1 MCRFR
6 LAMRFSTLLV
16 SVWFLDAATAVAL
29 SVGSGVSVRGVG
41 FAMKIEA
48 ARQHVAWNP
57 YATPRTP
64 DEKSAAPAC
73 LFAYPSLIERLI
85 QHS

>member
-48 ARQHVAWNP
+48 ARQHVS
-57 YATPRTP
+57 T
-64 DEKSAAPAC
+64 
-73 LFAYPSLIERLI
+73 
-85 QHS
+85 